1 MIQLNPNLS
10 FGPSFIVGSLTV
22 SDEILNIKIDVFFH
36 IVEENDFKTMQCLRK
51 FHSPS
56 RSENETFCYHYISF
70 RNC

>member
-36 IVEENDFKTMQCLRK
+36 IVEENVFKTNAMSVQVSFSFKVRK
-51 FHSPS
+51 
-56 RSENETFCYHYISF
+56 
-70 RNC
+70 